1 MTENNELLND
11 ELENEVKPE
20 PIKVEPEKEK
30 TWIDKIADW
39 GNAHPFGIAVI
50 IVLCP
55 IFLIWLGT
63 RLTNAEIEEA
73 QSEEIPA
80 DPTDGMK
87 AIPVSTTEITTYKW
101 VPEDEAE

>member
-1 MTENNELLND
+1 MTDNKELLND
-11 ELENEVKPE
+11 EVKPE
-20 PIKVEPEKEK
+20 LIKEPEKEK
-30 TWIDKIADW
+30 TWIDRVADW

-63 RLTNAEIEEA
+63 RLTDVEIEEA
-73 QSEEIPA
+73 QSEEIP